1 MPLPPP
7 AQLGTV
13 TFAEAIDKVRSAMD
27 IVEVVSKEVA
37 LKRRGKELIGLCPF
51 HNERTPSFHVNRE
64 KGIYKCFGC
73 GEGGDALAFVMKTQH
88 KAFADVIEDWAD
100 TLGLVIARG
109 HGDPAHYQQ
118 RKTHEALLLSLN
130 EEASRWFSSHL
141 QGAEG
146 EQARAYL
153 AQRGVTAETLATF
166 KLGLS
171 GDGWDKLTSYLLSA
185 EPQVQADPT
194 LLEQAG
200 LASPR
205 QGQAGGYYDRFRARL
220 MVPILN
226 GKGQVVAFGGR
237 ALKPDDEPKYL
248 NSPETVLYNKS
259 NLLFGLPQARAS
271 MLAHSRAVIME
282 GYFDVMAA
290 HQAGVTQAVATC
302 GTALTPAHVALLH
315 RLGLKEVWLCFDSDK
330 AGQAAALKALDV
342 LETHWPEG
350 LWQVKVLTLQGG
362 KDPADFFASFE
373 DAAQGQAAFEA
384 AAHAS
389 PDGWRYRLHK
399 VVGET
404 PPDPTTDLPAHLATV
419 AQAVQLVAKVPSAVG
434 RQALATEA
442 AQLLGIAPTA
452 FEQDVATLLAQ
463 QSPALTAPTQPYA
476 TAPLPFQPRAHAS
489 QQPFQRKG
497 ATPSI
502 QGSLPQHRQAHP
514 PQAPASLGLP
524 PTAKHALKP
533 KARLAQ
539 LEILTL
545 VLLAPS
551 FCTHTPLM
559 GLLGYEASAPRP
571 EGFAAWA
578 ADTIGVLCRLVTR
591 YFTVEDDAAPWQL
604 NQLSTLAQLEDW
616 PTAEQHTLTDRLW
629 RLADD
634 ALRYSLSADQF
645 PLSPHTP
652 LDELPE
658 PLSRMWQGAWQVLAR
673 EEVLSTLRQQN
684 SHLESLERS
693 SHNRQG
699 ALHEASP
706 SAQHDVEALHLTI
719 QQNLPPPTHPPLP
732 PSG

>member
-1 MPLPPP
+1 
-7 AQLGTV
+7 
-13 TFAEAIDKVRSAMD
+13 
-27 IVEVVSKEVA
+27 
-37 LKRRGKELIGLCPF
+37 
-51 HNERTPSFHVNRE
+51 
-64 KGIYKCFGC
+64 
-73 GEGGDALAFVMKTQH
+73 
-88 KAFADVIEDWAD
+88 
-100 TLGLVIARG
+100 
-109 HGDPAHYQQ
+109 
-118 RKTHEALLLSLN
+118 
-130 EEASRWFSSHL
+130 
-141 QGAEG
+141 
-146 EQARAYL
+146 
-153 AQRGVTAETLATF
+153 
-166 KLGLS
+166 
-171 GDGWDKLTSYLLSA
+171 
-185 EPQVQADPT
+185 
-194 LLEQAG
+194 
-200 LASPR
+200 
-205 QGQAGGYYDRFRARL
+205 

-342 LETHWPEG
+342 LEAHWPEG

-373 DAAQGQAAFEA
+373 DATQGQAAFEA

-399 VVGET
+399 VVSDT
-404 PPDPTTDLPAHLATV
+404 PPDATADLPAHLATV

-434 RQALATEA
+434 RQALCAEA
-442 AQLLGIAPTA
+442 AQRLGIAPTA

-463 QSPALTAPTQPYA
+463 QNPAPPVAAQSYSSAPV
-476 TAPLPFQPRAHAS
+476 PFQPRS
-489 QQPFQRKG
+489 QTHQRKG
-497 ATPSI
+497 ATPTV
-502 QGSLPQHRQAHP
+502 QGSFTQHKQAHP
-514 PQAPASLGLP
+514 TTAPASLGLP

-551 FCTHTPLM
+551 FCTHPPLM
-559 GLLGYEASAPRP
+559 GLLGYELNGEPDRP
-571 EGFAAWA
+571 QGFATWA
-578 ADTIGVLCRLVTR
+578 TDTLGVLCRLVTR
-591 YFTVEDDAAPWQL
+591 YFTVEDEAAPWQL

-616 PTAEQHTLTDRLW
+616 PTAEQNTLTDRLW

-634 ALRYSLSADQF
+634 ALRYSLSASQL

-652 LDELPE
+652 TDELPE
-658 PLSRMWQGAWQVLAR
+658 ALRRMWQGAWQVLAR

-699 ALHEASP
+699 ALHKASP
-706 SAQHDVEALHLTI
+706 SAQQDVEALHLTI
-719 QQNLPPPTHPPLP
+719 HQNLPPPTTPPLP